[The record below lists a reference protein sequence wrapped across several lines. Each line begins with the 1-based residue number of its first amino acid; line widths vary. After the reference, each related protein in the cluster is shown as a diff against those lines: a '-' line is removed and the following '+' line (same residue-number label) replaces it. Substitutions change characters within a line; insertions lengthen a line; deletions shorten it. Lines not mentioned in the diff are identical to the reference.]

1 MNLQEDKDLKNT
13 VGISARRFEESPFL
27 ERQDTAQ
34 MVRGVYA
41 NRFLAVYNG
50 EDPIEKYWTL
60 RTRAAMFDVPEK
72 PIEISGPD
80 VVPFLEKVLTRRV
93 STMQIGRGYYALAC
107 TPQGGIFMDGV
118 VFKLDDQKFWYVQA
132 DGPFE
137 TWLLAHSGGFEV
149 KICDP
154 KSRVLQIQG
163 PASLD
168 IMHAASQGR
177 IDENMAYFRS
187 GYFDLGGQIL
197 FVSRTGFT
205 NELGF
210 EVYTEGNKTDHLKLW
225 DHLVASGKPY
235 GMEVSS
241 TRALTIRRIE
251 GGILGN
257 LIDMD
262 ITMTPYEAGLG
273 SFVNLDKGDFIGRE
287 ALIGCDHRSLLV
299 GITCTTAIP
308 SSGSVILSEE
318 TVVGYIT
325 AGVPSPTLGI
335 GVGFARFN
343 EADDW
348 IGRNLHIKLPDSSV
362 HSCKV
367 VELPFFDKEKAIVK
381 GNDRTI
387 PERNWATLPT

>member
-1 MNLQEDKDLKNT
+1 MNLQEDKDLTNT
-13 VGISARRFEESPFL
+13 VEISARRFEESPFL

-72 PIEISGPD
+72 PIEIAGPD

-93 STMQIGRGYYALAC
+93 STMQLGRGYYALAC

-137 TWLLAHSGGFEV
+137 TWLIAHSGGFD
-149 KICDP
+149 ISIRDP

-168 IMHAASQGR
+168 IMHVASQR
-177 IDENMAYFRS
+177 QIDETMTYFRS
-187 GYFDLGGQIL
+187 GYYDLGGQTL

-210 EVYTEGNKTDHLKLW
+210 EIYTDGYKTDHLKLW
-225 DHLVASGKPY
+225 DHLIESGKPF

-257 LIDMD
+257 LTDMD
-262 ITMTPYEAGLG
+262 ITMTPYQAGLG
-273 SFVNLDKGDFIGRE
+273 PFIHLDKGDFIGRE
-287 ALIGCDHRSLLV
+287 ALIGSDQRSLLL
-299 GITCTTAIP
+299 GLTCKTAVP
-308 SSGSVILSEE
+308 SSGSEVLYQEN
-318 TVVGYIT
+318 VVGHIT

-335 GVGFARFN
+335 GVGYVRFN
-343 EADDW
+343 KPDDW
-348 IGRNLHIKLPDSSV
+348 IGRNLKIKLPDTSI
-362 HSCKV
+362 HPCEV
-367 VELPFFDKEKAIVK
+367 VKLPFFDKEKAIVK
-381 GNDRTI
+381 GKDRKI
-387 PERNWATLPT
+387 PERNWAILPT